1 MRKEVRRRVPATTS
15 YSAEEIKRWIKLK
28 NTIDDTG
35 HELTWREVSELT
47 RVGADVMKAIVSR
60 YRHNKRKGVHEQYKK
75 LREKIQAEIDA
86 GKTSIQ
92 ISRKLKKNRFAIA
105 RHVRLMGY
113 QLEDRKLRDKPVR
126 DR

>member
-15 YSAEEIKRWIKLK
+15 YSLEDIKHWIKLK

-60 YRHNKRKGVHEQYKK
+60 YRLNKRAGVHEQHKK
-75 LREKIQAEIDA
+75 LRDRIQTEIDA
-86 GKTSIQ
+86 GKTGIQ
-92 ISRKLKKNRFAIA
+92 IARKLKKNRFAIA
-105 RHVRLMGY
+105 RHIRLMGY
-113 QLEDRKLRDKPVR
+113 QLEDRNKRDKPVR